1 MTYDEVKST
10 LASQMSAYMVS
21 QTAIMRRGKYTPGMH
36 YKDGFIA
43 MLFETITE
51 IDETTE
57 EYDPLT
63 KEDVRILVK
72 TFNKLTASTVP
83 NIWVDSI

>member
-1 MTYDEVKST
+1 MTYNEVKAV
-10 LASQMSAYMVS
+10 LASQMSVYMTD
-21 QTAIMRRGKYTPGMH
+21 QTAVMRRGKYTAGMH
-36 YKDGFIA
+36 YRDGFIA

-51 IDETTE
+51 IDEVTE

-63 KEDVRILVK
+63 KENVRTLIRA
-72 TFNKLTASTVP
+72 FNRLTTSTVP